1 MRDALQATLAGIV
14 GAPWISSDP
23 AVLEAAGRD
32 ALKRG
37 RRPDLVVTPGTAAE
51 VAAIARACH
60 EARVPM
66 TVRGAGTGYTGGA
79 VPIRGGIVIAMS
91 RFDRILE
98 IDEANL
104 LAVVQPNVITGDLH
118 TAVEAR
124 GLFYPPDPASLAE
137 CAIGGNVAECAG
149 GPRAFKYGTT
159 RRYVLALE
167 AVLPTG
173 EILHTGGKTVK
184 NVTGYA
190 LTDLL
195 VGSEGTLAII
205 TEVTVRLLPK
215 PAARRTFAATYAS
228 IEAAAGAVGAIV
240 AAGVVPATL
249 EIIDAA
255 SLDAVARHLG
265 RPMAPQGTAALL
277 LIEVDGGEA
286 AAEHD
291 AALARD
297 ACRATG
303 ATSLVSAD
311 TAEARAAVWEA
322 RRELSYALRRLAPR
336 KINHDVVVPRGRV
349 PALFA
354 LVDLVRR
361 RHALVVAAFGHAGD
375 GNIHVNLMVDPAD
388 ADEMTRAAAAERELF
403 EGVVALDGSISG
415 EHGIGYA
422 KAKYLGLQLS
432 EAEIALMA
440 RLKHAFDPHGVL
452 NPGKMWETT
461 ADDLRSVSPE
471 PSDG

>member
-1 MRDALQATLAGIV
+1 MRDALRTTLAGIV
-14 GAPWISSDP
+14 GAPWVSSDP
-23 AVLEAAGRD
+23 EVLDTAGRD

-37 RRPDLVVTPGTAAE
+37 HRPDVVVTPGTTAE

-60 EARVPM
+60 DARVPM

-79 VPIRGGIVIAMS
+79 VPIRGGVVIAMS
-91 RFDRILE
+91 RFDRLLE
-98 IDEANL
+98 IDETNL
-104 LAVVQPNVITGDLH
+104 LAVVQPNVITRDLH

-159 RRYVLALE
+159 RRYVLGLE

-173 EILHTGGKTVK
+173 EIIRTGGRTVK

-205 TEVTVRLLPK
+205 TEVIVRLVPK
-215 PAARRTFAATYAS
+215 PVARRTFAATYGS
-228 IEAAAGAVGAIV
+228 IADAAHAVGAIV

-265 RPMAPQGTAALL
+265 RQMAPAGTAALL
-277 LIEVDGGEA
+277 LVEVDGGEA
-286 AAEHD
+286 AVADE
-291 AALARD
+291 AALAQA

-303 ATSLVSAD
+303 ATSLVAAD
-311 TAEARAAVWEA
+311 TDAARAAVWEA

-349 PALFA
+349 PELFA
-354 LVDLVRR
+354 LVDQLRAQ
-361 RHALVVAAFGHAGD
+361 HGLVVAAFGHAGD
-375 GNIHVNLMVDPAD
+375 GNIHVNLMVDPANAED
-388 ADEMTRAAAAERELF
+388 MARAAAAERALF

-422 KAKYLGLQLS
+422 KARYLGLQLS
-432 EAEIALMA
+432 AAEIALMA
-440 RLKHAFDPHGVL
+440 RVKHAFDPHGVL

-461 ADDLRSVSPE
+461 ADDLAGLSPE
-471 PSDG
+471 SAAD